1 MRELPV
7 DENYYEK
14 ILNNFDQFCDDFEFA
29 AAKRFSGVDNDSR
42 QPLDNAEVQRVTPTV
57 VREVNTVGEE
67 DITARTSTVDVP
79 STTIRDTPDDS
90 TDT

>member
-42 QPLDNAEVQRVTPTV
+42 QPVDNAEVQRVTPTV

-67 DITARTSTVDVP
+67 DIITRTTAIDVQASELP
-79 STTIRDTPDDS
+79 EV
-90 TDT
+90 

>member
-57 VREVNTVGEE
+57 VREVDSVGEE
-67 DITARTSTVDVP
+67 DITARTTTVDVP
-79 STTIRDTPDDS
+79 STEVRDTSDNS

>member
-57 VREVNTVGEE
+57 VREVDSVGEE

-79 STTIRDTPDDS
+79 STEVRDSSDNSRNT
-90 TDT
+90 

>member
-1 MRELPV
+1 MREQPV
-7 DENYYEK
+7 DKNFYNQV
-14 ILNNFDQFCDDFEFA
+14 LNNFDQFCDDFEFA

-57 VREVNTVGEE
+57 VREVDSVGEE
-67 DITARTSTVDVP
+67 DITARTTTVDVP
-79 STTIRDTPDDS
+79 STTIRDTSDDS

>member
-1 MRELPV
+1 MREQPV
-7 DENYYEK
+7 DENFYNQV
-14 ILNNFDQFCDDFEFA
+14 LNNFDQFCDDFEFA

-67 DITARTSTVDVP
+67 DIITRTTAIDVSSTEFP
-79 STTIRDTPDDS
+79 EA
-90 TDT
+90 

>member
-57 VREVNTVGEE
+57 VREVDSVGEE

-79 STTIRDTPDDS
+79 STEIRDTSDDS
-90 TDT
+90 RDT